1 MKKKVAL
8 FILIAAFLIALCSC
22 TLLVK
27 PLDKNMHFSE
37 QLVKLENAIRSENWE
52 QAEESLEVANK
63 AWKRLKPLLQIDI
76 DHDYVHEIEE
86 NLAKIE
92 AFIDTEEQPDALA
105 HILLIQETWEDIES
119 L

>member
-8 FILIAAFLIALCSC
+8 FTLTAAVLIALCSC

-27 PLDKNMHFSE
+27 PLDKSMHFSE
-37 QLVKLENAIRSENWE
+37 QLLKLESAIRSENWE

-63 AWKRLKPLLQIDI
+63 AWKRLKPLIQIDI

-86 NLAKIE
+86 NLAKLE